1 MQVPMSH
8 PLRPGHFPG
17 YADADVPWVP
27 DQDEGEDVAQGV
39 EEVSTLV
46 IKAQKCQN
54 ADGLFIRAIQG
65 AG

>member
-27 DQDEGEDVAQGV
+27 DYTKNQKIKDAKKKKDMESWFNKDLTLR
-39 EEVSTLV
+39 STSTSESS
-46 IKAQKCQN
+46 
-54 ADGLFIRAIQG
+54 
-65 AG
+65 